1 MLRQY
6 LVQATPNH
14 PSSLEVM
21 TCISTCM
28 TRNWPYS
35 SISLEQ
41 LPSAANTLK
50 QGATPVG
57 SVDFLRKAMGL
68 AGIKVPAALNY
79 PKRLQKWLHRE
90 VTPRRKG
97 DLPTSGEWFIKP
109 AISTKTFRGGV
120 YSMEEVKLIDQLT
133 SEHAAPADTV
143 LTARNDLELIRK
155 LPREF
160 PVWVASPIA
169 WQSEWRFY
177 IHRGLIKG
185 AARYDKG
192 LDSAPEPD
200 INAIRLM
207 IADLSFDAPIA
218 YALDVGVLDNGKTAL
233 VTVNDAWAMAY
244 YPGSLPP
251 ETYLDMLRDRWIQL
265 IKPGHVTLF

>member
-1 MLRQY
+1 MLRHY

-14 PSSLEVM
+14 PSSVEVV

-28 TRNWPYS
+28 TRNWPYGNVNM
-35 SISLEQ
+35 EQ
-41 LPSAANTLK
+41 LAGSASLLK

-57 SVDFLRKAMGL
+57 SVDFVRKAMGL
-68 AGIKVPAALNY
+68 AGVKVPAALNY

-90 VTPRRKG
+90 ITPKRKG
-97 DLPTSGEWFIKP
+97 DLPASGQWFLKP
-109 AISTKTFRGGV
+109 AISTKAFRGGV
-120 YSMEEVKLIDQLT
+120 YNMEEVKLIDQLT
-133 SEHAAPADTV
+133 SEYADATDKQ
-143 LTARNDLELIRK
+143 LTARNEVEILRK
-155 LPREF
+155 LPRDF
-160 PVWVASPIA
+160 PVWVAPPIT

-192 LDSAPEPD
+192 VESAPEPEL
-200 INAIRLM
+200 NVVRLM
-207 IADLSFDAPIA
+207 INDLAFDAPIA
-218 YALDVGVLDNGKTAL
+218 YALDVGVLENGKTAL
-233 VTVNDAWAMAY
+233 VTVNDAWALGY
-244 YPGSLPP
+244 YAGSLAP